1 MFTNDS
7 ETDPAEWSLKMET
20 MKLLAANSSSVH
32 KDFLLYVD
40 LYYWTKVL
48 PPTGAY
54 SGILLQHIT

>member
-1 MFTNDS
+1 MVT
-7 ETDPAEWSLKMET
+7 KMET

-48 PPTGAY
+48 PPIGAY